1 MLGKK
6 LLNSSRTR
14 AVRQLV
20 NRSVPFLNGDDLR
33 LRDLGKDF
41 AKSPYPALV
50 NGIERRSAIAP
61 QFFQRR
67 SRKSGRSG
75 LIPIWVNNFQQVA
88 AMLAA
93 KAVGQGCASASDAAQ
108 LRDTGASFGGLF
120 AHCRNH
126 KNSRAVFTT
135 IGYWRASEEF
145 YLRR

>member
-6 LLNSSRTR
+6 LLNSSRTP
-14 AVRQLV
+14 AMRQLV

-67 SRKSGRSG
+67 SRKSSG
-75 LIPIWVNNFQQVA
+75 TSVIPSWINNFQQVA

-93 KAVGQGCASASDAAQ
+93 KAVGQDWSVACDARDIESKSLASN
-108 LRDTGASFGGLF
+108 R
-120 AHCRNH
+120 
-126 KNSRAVFTT
+126 
-135 IGYWRASEEF
+135 
-145 YLRR
+145 